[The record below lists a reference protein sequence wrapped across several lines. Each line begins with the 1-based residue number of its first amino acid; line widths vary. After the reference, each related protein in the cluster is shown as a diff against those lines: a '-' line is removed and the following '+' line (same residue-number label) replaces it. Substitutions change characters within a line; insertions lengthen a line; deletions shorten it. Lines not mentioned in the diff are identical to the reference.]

1 MKTALSHNMKTAL
14 KILVLVFITAF
25 AMLSCETSP
34 LTPNE
39 NEPHIRP
46 NDFYELHHH
55 IRPTKPIKIPDT
67 MNIMARPAIF
77 TPQIDSIPQDTTINK
92 EEGRGKRE

>member
-1 MKTALSHNMKTAL
+1 MKTAL
-14 KILVLVFITAF
+14 KILALVFIIAF
-25 AMLSCETSP
+25 TILSCETSP
-34 LTPNE
+34 CHQPYE

-77 TPQIDSIPQDTTINK
+77 TTQTDSISQDTTINK
-92 EEGRGKRE
+92 E